1 MSWNFC
7 EAFLKKQYFSI
18 YWQELLPTILRFFT
32 DLFQEFFPRFFFS
45 GVPRRVSEGCW
56 KDFFLSSLKIFQ
68 VIFMGPLLENYQRF
82 LSSGRSRYSFSR
94 DFFNRTFRFF
104 RKISSAFLGIKWT
117 NYFGSVML
125 MWHPGRLVRISKKN
139 PCDISP
145 GISYKDFCRISLE
158 VQ

>member
-1 MSWNFC
+1 MEFLWGFSKKNNTSAFIDRSFSQQSWD
-7 EAFLKKQYFSI
+7 FLRIRSKSYF
-18 YWQELLPTILRFFT
+18 R
-32 DLFQEFFPRFFFS
+32 DFFS

-94 DFFNRTFRFF
+94 DFFNRTFRVF
-104 RKISSAFLGIKWT
+104 RKISFAFLGIKWT

-145 GISYKDFCRISLE
+145 GISYKKLCRISLE